1 MSAGKVR
8 DFGRYRYKRMLGIV
22 MIARIAALPRA
33 FVAAVVRAYR
43 RCVTRSPASAGFTL
57 IEVVVALALVAL
69 SLTAIGAVVT
79 TSARG
84 TRSIEQH
91 LALVETA
98 RIVAATLPKGDQSAL
113 DGLSG
118 EILGHRWRIGL
129 SPFMGSGIYLIPDS
143 PWIPVTVAVQVRSPS
158 GAVFGFETVR
168 LQRRAR
174 Q

>member
-1 MSAGKVR
+1 
-8 DFGRYRYKRMLGIV
+8 
-22 MIARIAALPRA
+22 MIARIAAVPQA
-33 FVAAVVRAYR
+33 FIAALARAYR
-43 RCVTRSPASAGFTL
+43 RCVTRSPARAGFTL

-69 SLTAIGAVVT
+69 SLTSIGAVVT

-91 LALVETA
+91 LALIETA

-129 SPFMGSGIYLIPDS
+129 SPFMGSGIYSTPDS
-143 PWIPVTVAVQVRSPS
+143 PWIPVTVVVQVRSPS

-168 LQRRAR
+168 LQRRATR
-174 Q
+174 